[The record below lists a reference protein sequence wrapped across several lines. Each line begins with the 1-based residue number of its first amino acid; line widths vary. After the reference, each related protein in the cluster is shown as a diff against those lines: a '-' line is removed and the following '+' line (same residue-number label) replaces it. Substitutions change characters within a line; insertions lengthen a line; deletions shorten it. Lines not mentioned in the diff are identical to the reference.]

1 MTSPLSAS
9 LATSKSTSLYV
20 CFPNLVVIGLKE
32 AEMSTLINYD
42 MNLWKKPNSLPRS
55 AYKPD
60 FQNEDIGLSIRS
72 PRKVLEKNN

>member
-1 MTSPLSAS
+1 MTSPLPAS

-42 MNLWKKPNSLPRS
+42 MIFGKSRTHCLDPPISQIFK
-55 AYKPD
+55 
-60 FQNEDIGLSIRS
+60 IRKS
-72 PRKVLEKNN
+72 TGEK